1 MARVLFFL
9 VLSSL
14 FFACESVD
22 NLSNQP
28 EFQKRTIKGTA
39 QGTTYSIV
47 YYSDSSI
54 AKEDIDSI
62 LTAIDYSLSN
72 WNKESLLSRFNAGED
87 SILLDEFFETN
98 LTTSWLIYEATNGAF
113 NPLVKPLIDYYGL
126 GSKSTKT
133 LNIDSARVLEIK
145 LLLDMNA
152 IVLKD
157 HTAKITIENRI
168 SSSAKGNLLLLQS
181 KPGLQL
187 DFNAIAQGY
196 SVDVVAEFLSASGI
210 TNFLVEIGGE
220 MYASGAHPTGKSWL
234 AGIDKPEE
242 NMDARTLQAKLELK
256 NEAIATSGNY
266 RKFAL
271 IDGRKVHHTINP
283 NTGYP
288 AINSILSA
296 TVISSNCTSA
306 DAYATAFM
314 VMGLEGSKQFLS
326 SDKGKDLKAF
336 FIFTGPNDEYLYY
349 YSKGLKEKLEILS
362 N

>member
-157 HTAKITIENRI
+157 LTAKITIENRI

-196 SVDVVAEFLSASGI
+196 SVGC
-210 TNFLVEIGGE
+210 
-220 MYASGAHPTGKSWL
+220 
-234 AGIDKPEE
+234 
-242 NMDARTLQAKLELK
+242 
-256 NEAIATSGNY
+256 
-266 RKFAL
+266 
-271 IDGRKVHHTINP
+271 
-283 NTGYP
+283 
-288 AINSILSA
+288 
-296 TVISSNCTSA
+296 SS
-306 DAYATAFM
+306 
-314 VMGLEGSKQFLS
+314 
-326 SDKGKDLKAF
+326 
-336 FIFTGPNDEYLYY
+336 
-349 YSKGLKEKLEILS
+349 
-362 N
+362 